1 VDPSK
6 DKDSLPI
13 LREPSVPMAKD
24 VNPEAATIS
33 ALSDDEKEE
42 LKLLRFNYKHKL
54 SVYERQDAALASLR
68 TYIQETISR
77 TFLPYT
83 FKGDTVYDIL
93 VALKKRV
100 APTDK
105 ARKIELTQ
113 RYQKLKKAPHGQNVE
128 TWLQQWERTFTECK
142 ELNLPVVSDD
152 LPIYDFLQAISD
164 VSPEFSNVWTVNLQ
178 TKEADGEALP
188 DLYRI
193 VELFRNHQR
202 LYNAQKGRN
211 STFPASYQGK
221 SLEDSD
227 KTPEK
232 TLDEKKDSEKKK
244 RPCVCGLDH
253 RFEKCPYL
261 IESIRPKDWKPDL
274 EIQKKID
281 DKLKNPNCKAA
292 VKRAQKKA
300 VKEQQEKSTK
310 ST

>member
-1 VDPSK
+1 MSTSQGSAQRVAIILNGPNDWNEWLEVIRTKAIGGKIWEFVDPSK

-54 SVYERQDAALASLR
+54 SVYERQDTALASLR

-105 ARKIELTQ
+105 ARKVELTQ

-128 TWLQQWERTFTECK
+128 TWLQQ
-142 ELNLPVVSDD
+142 
-152 LPIYDFLQAISD
+152 
-164 VSPEFSNVWTVNLQ
+164 
-178 TKEADGEALP
+178 
-188 DLYRI
+188 
-193 VELFRNHQR
+193 
-202 LYNAQKGRN
+202 
-211 STFPASYQGK
+211 
-221 SLEDSD
+221 
-227 KTPEK
+227 
-232 TLDEKKDSEKKK
+232 
-244 RPCVCGLDH
+244 
-253 RFEKCPYL
+253 
-261 IESIRPKDWKPDL
+261 
-274 EIQKKID
+274 
-281 DKLKNPNCKAA
+281 
-292 VKRAQKKA
+292 
-300 VKEQQEKSTK
+300 
-310 ST
+310 